1 MSVIHQPFSGNKLS
15 NDGGFTLLELMVVVS
30 LAAILLGIAIPSFN
44 ATIRSN
50 RLTTNANELVTALNI
65 ARSEAVKR
73 GQMVVVRKPVGV
85 GTKWENGWQVFVD
98 VDRSTAAF
106 TDNFNDNGNAALC
119 EATEDCLLRIYPA
132 IQATFTLR
140 STNFPTS
147 ITFTPS
153 GQGQINNIT
162 TSGNFGIC
170 DNRDGNGLPEANT
183 SRLIM
188 VNSTGRVRMG
198 LDANNDGIPNTDNV
212 NSTASNI
219 TTCTP

>member
-1 MSVIHQPFSGNKLS
+1 MSVTHRLFLSEKLTREL
-15 NDGGFTLLELMVVVS
+15 GFTLIELMVTVS
-30 LAAILLGIAIPSFN
+30 IAGILLAIAIPSFTS
-44 ATIRSN
+44 TITSS
-50 RLTTNANELVTALNI
+50 RLTTSANEFVSALNL

-73 GQMVVVRKPVGV
+73 GQQVVIRRTGAN
-85 GTKWENGWQVFVD
+85 WENGWQVFVD
-98 VDRSTAAF
+98 VDRSTVAKQDTLDAG
-106 TDNFNDNGNAALC
+106 TDIV
-119 EATEDCLLRIYPA
+119 LRVYSELPGSY
-132 IQATFTLR
+132 TLR

-183 SRLIM
+183 SRLVM

-212 NSTASNI
+212 NSTVSNI